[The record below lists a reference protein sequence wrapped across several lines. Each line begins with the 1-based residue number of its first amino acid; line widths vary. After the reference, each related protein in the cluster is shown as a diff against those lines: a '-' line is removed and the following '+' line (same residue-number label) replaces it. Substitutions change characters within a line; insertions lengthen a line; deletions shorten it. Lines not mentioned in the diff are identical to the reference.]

1 MKIQVLK
8 QSMLLK
14 NSSIIK
20 KISKNTKLHPA
31 IITAC
36 KDHFELDMYLKCLNN
51 NELDKIQLF
60 DIQFKVR
67 PSKKSDVCTI

>member
-1 MKIQVLK
+1 MYRNERMSFINSIQTAY
-8 QSMLLK
+8 
-14 NSSIIK
+14 

-51 NELDKIQLF
+51 NELDKFQLF

>member
-1 MKIQVLK
+1 MYINERMSFIYSIQTAY
-8 QSMLLK
+8 
-14 NSSIIK
+14 

-36 KDHFELDMYLKCLNN
+36 KDYFELDMYLKCLNN

-60 DIQFKVR
+60 DIRFKVR